1 MDPFAVDV
9 QHLVT
14 RYATLALE
22 VLEDSSFAGL
32 DSLAVESYEDED
44 AWRKKCLEEEQ
55 SMSRALDRYKHLC
68 DAEQRRLS
76 SAGGELLGVYAAAR
90 RQELETAKRCF
101 QDSEM
106 KSLFAQKVADRGDV
120 HIGPLSK
127 KTPQPSPRDSSGTGA
142 RSAWVGEVGRAVI
155 TAVRTDWRNGQ
166 QQVLRQLA
174 KDMRAAL
181 DTTMEVLEKQLAQQ
195 QSSAE
200 AAQWLWS
207 KHIERLKVH
216 LKRLVEAYRLTLA
229 AMCQAE
235 LKEVEQH
242 RARQS
247 LFFEQETQM
256 LKDYEKEESKQRAA
270 KIKRLK
276 LALAK
281 WQKEYMADALEKGSQ
296 SNAIRQLVAAR
307 ANQEE
312 EADDD
317 REAVSDR
324 LEACGIVMDHLWES
338 RAELQE
344 EAWNF
349 LHGLEDEV
357 PCTVETLQLYE
368 DFLSQHGIVV
378 CGGALVT
385 TSKALEEAENALR
398 DAEPTMA
405 GLSPAPAAKPGVT
418 SAASPA
424 KGGKV
429 SKVGTWK

>member
-1 MDPFAVDV
+1 
-9 QHLVT
+9 
-14 RYATLALE
+14 
-22 VLEDSSFAGL
+22 
-32 DSLAVESYEDED
+32 
-44 AWRKKCLEEEQ
+44 
-55 SMSRALDRYKHLC
+55 MSRALDRFKHLC
-68 DAEQRRLS
+68 VAEQRRLS

-101 QDSEM
+101 QDSDM
-106 KSLFAQKVADRGDV
+106 KSLFAQKVAERGDV
-120 HIGPLSK
+120 HLAPLSK
-127 KTPQPSPRDSSGTGA
+127 KTPQPSPRDSRDSRDSGS
-142 RSAWVGEVGRAVI
+142 RSAWVGEVGRAVL
-155 TAVRTDWRNGQ
+155 TAVRTEWRGGQ

-247 LFFEQETQM
+247 LFFEQETQI

-281 WQKEYMADALEKGSQ
+281 WQKEYMADALEKGGQ

-312 EADDD
+312 ADDD
-317 REAVSDR
+317 GEAIGDR
-324 LEACGIVMDHLWES
+324 LEACGLVMDHLWET
-338 RAELQE
+338 RTELQE

-368 DFLSQHGIVV
+368 DFLSQHGILAA
-378 CGGALVT
+378 GGALVT
-385 TSKALEEAENALR
+385 TSKALEEAETALR
-398 DAEPTMA
+398 DAEPTLA
-405 GLSPAPAAKPGVT
+405 GARSTGAAPQAAIAKP
-418 SAASPA
+418 SMACAAA